1 VRGAPGAAG
10 RGAIARMPGRLAF
23 LPLALAIGAG
33 LAFGLAA
40 PAAAVHM
47 HVLTEAFIRVLGW
60 LMCPLI
66 FCMLVDG
73 AAALGRNRGLGRIG
87 LAMLGYFGAM
97 SLLSMVAGLL
107 AGWVLEPG
115 IGMASAAAGGA
126 ALAQPGA
133 GTGAGAGAAAGYALP
148 HWMHLLPPLQANNL
162 VVLALALPLGLVAGT
177 RAQAPFLGA
186 IDRARNILLAAVRI
200 VLWLSPLAAFGAMA
214 SAAARA
220 GLTSLLPLLRFIFA
234 INLVSVLFVFVVYG
248 GVAHLIRLPLLRF
261 IAFLRDELVLVAVTG
276 ASLAVLT
283 PLSDKLERLGCPR
296 RLSDIV
302 LPFSYSLNLAGTYL
316 YIAMALV
323 FLAEASAVPLGWH
336 ELAVML
342 GVGLLSTKGAVG
354 VAGSALATLATTAA
368 LLHVLPADSVA
379 LLVAIDKTMKCR
391 LLTNVLGH
399 GLACIVLALRDGSF
413 DRDALQRSLARRP

>member
-1 VRGAPGAAG
+1 MRGAPGAAG
-10 RGAIARMPGRLAF
+10 RGAVARLPGRLAF
-23 LPLALAIGAG
+23 LPLLLAIGAG

-40 PAAAVHM
+40 PAAATHM

-126 ALAQPGA
+126 ALAQPGP
-133 GTGAGAGAAAGYALP
+133 GAGAAAGYALP

-177 RAQAPFLGA
+177 RAQTPFLGA
-186 IDRARNILLAAVRI
+186 VARARNILLAAVRI

-220 GLTSLLPLLRFIFA
+220 GLASLLPLLRFIFA

-276 ASLAVLT
+276 SSLAVLT

-296 RLSDIV
+296 RLTDIV

-323 FLAEASAVPLGWH
+323 FLAEAASVRLGWH

-342 GVGLLSTKGAVG
+342 GVGLLSTKGAAG

-379 LLVAIDKTMKCR
+379 MLVAIDKTMKCR
-391 LLTNVLGH
+391 LLTNVIGH
-399 GLACIVLALRDGSF
+399 GLACVVLAVRDGSL
-413 DRDALQRSLARRP
+413 DREALRAGLKPQP